1 MQSMLLMPLMRSTP
15 PFWMPDLQGRSSRER
30 PSVGTIAIPRCA
42 RDDNLPSLRSRWQP
56 PVAAL
61 GM

>member
-1 MQSMLLMPLMRSTP
+1 MLLMPLMRSTP

-42 RDDNLPSLRSRWQP
+42 GMNGHLSRREEITA
-56 PVAAL
+56 VDEF
-61 GM
+61 GNRGV

>member
-15 PFWMPDLQGRSSRER
+15 PFWMPDLQGRSARER

-42 RDDNLPSLRSRWQP
+42 RDGNLLSLRSE
-56 PVAAL
+56 
-61 GM
+61 

>member
-1 MQSMLLMPLMRSTP
+1 MLLMPLMRSTP

-42 RDDNLPSLRSRWQP
+42 RN
-56 PVAAL
+56 
-61 GM
+61 